1 MAEPTFAERLHGESE
16 RWVAD
21 GLVTA
26 EQAEALRVR
35 YPLGEAPR
43 SRAAATLAVIGAA
56 AVGVGVIG
64 FVAANWEGMSHG
76 FRLALLVAA
85 IVGAYGAGYRL
96 REEDGSY
103 PRLGEALYVVGAL
116 VYGASVFL
124 VGQMVDVEA
133 HDPLALLLWAAGAAA
148 TAVAVRSHALEVLS
162 LVLLTAWVAWE
173 AGLAIDDTGGDA
185 WAAFPVLAVAYGT
198 ALYGLGTVAR
208 ERGLL
213 RNTAS
218 PSAARRLGLPVAAAG
233 LFVFTFIGV
242 ADELDAA
249 ADDLSDGL
257 VAGFAVLTL
266 LGLAAAGAL
275 ALLRR
280 RSAALEAAALATAV
294 VGMLAAVL
302 VGGSGALW
310 AVVFNVLFAAL
321 ALGLV
326 YAGYLSEER
335 WLVNLGIVLVGVD
348 LVARYF
354 DVFWSALGRSL
365 GVVGAG
371 LLILGLAWGLE
382 RQRKRVLERMS
393 T

>member
-1 MAEPTFAERLHGESE
+1 MAEAPFAEQLHRESE
-16 RWVAD
+16 RWAAD
-21 GLVTA
+21 GIVTA
-26 EQAEALRVR
+26 EQAEELRRR

-43 SRAAATLAVIGAA
+43 SRAAATLAVIGGA

-76 FRLALLVAA
+76 LRLALLVAA
-85 IVGAYGAGYRL
+85 TAGAYAAGYRL
-96 REEDGSY
+96 REDDGPY
-103 PRLGEALYVVGAL
+103 PRLGEAFYVVGAL
-116 VYGASVFL
+116 VYGASLFL
-124 VGQMVDVEA
+124 VGQMVHVEA

-148 TAVAVRSHALEVLS
+148 AAVAVRSRALEVLS